1 MDFDVAEKIS
11 ILMLQLNSKLDDS
24 VAYVRDNCTQE
35 ELEVYRRAVGKIMGA
50 ILMDI
55 EEPIFKEHPS
65 LLPDG
70 LGGPNKIDPN
80 IFEPRFYE
88 YEP

>member
-24 VAYVRDNCTQE
+24 VAYVRDNSTQQ

-50 ILMDI
+50 ILMDS

-70 LGGPNKIDPN
+70 LGWPK
-80 IFEPRFYE
+80 
-88 YEP
+88 

>member
-1 MDFDVAEKIS
+1 MDLKVAEKIS

-24 VAYVRDNCTQE
+24 IAYVRDHCSQE
-35 ELEVYRRAVGKIMGA
+35 EFEEYRRAAGKIMGA
-50 ILMDI
+50 ILLDI

-70 LGGPNKIDPN
+70 LGGPNKIDPK
-80 IFEPRFYE
+80 IFAPRFYE
-88 YEP
+88 YKP